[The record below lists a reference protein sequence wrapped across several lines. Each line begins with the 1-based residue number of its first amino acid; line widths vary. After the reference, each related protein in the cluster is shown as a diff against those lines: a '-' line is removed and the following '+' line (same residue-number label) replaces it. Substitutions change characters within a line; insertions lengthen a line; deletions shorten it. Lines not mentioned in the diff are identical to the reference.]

1 MKLNENY
8 KAIIDLDK
16 LLTEEAIP
24 HDIGRAFDGWIIEYR
39 VDGWKKGD
47 AIQHMA
53 VHRAEHGVMEVW
65 GFGLKEPVR
74 CYTVAEAAEFFR
86 KAWEEDSNQ

>member
-1 MKLNENY
+1 MDVNENY
-8 KAIIDLDK
+8 QTILELNK
-16 LLTEEAIP
+16 LLEAEGIP
-24 HDIGRAFDGWIIEYR
+24 HHLSQMLDGWIIEYC
-39 VDGWKKGD
+39 VGGKKKGD
-47 AIQHMA
+47 VIQHMA

-74 CYTVAEAAEFFR
+74 CYTVAEAAEYFR